1 MLAAHHLCRL
11 HIIADCEFCLII
23 NMDAQDAQD
32 IQDGTLLHEK
42 PAPAMIV
49 CGFAEAQDYKLAVS

>member
-1 MLAAHHLCRL
+1 M
-11 HIIADCEFCLII
+11 
-23 NMDAQDAQD
+23 DAQD
-32 IQDGTLLHEK
+32 IQDGPLLHEK

>member
-1 MLAAHHLCRL
+1 
-11 HIIADCEFCLII
+11 
-23 NMDAQDAQD
+23 MDAQDAQD

-49 CGFAEAQDYKLAVS
+49 CAFAEAQDYKLAVS